1 MRDSIRF
8 SFALLFAMS
17 TSFGFA
23 QVNRY
28 MVFFKDKNGTPF
40 STTQP
45 TQFLSEKAMERRVKQ
60 AVAVTEQDLPV
71 NPAYVQGV
79 ASTGVSVFFATRW
92 MNGVLIQ
99 CDASLIPSVQALPFV
114 SHVEFVAP
122 QQRLVAKGRKK
133 GLFRRKESPVGGAR
147 TQSQLTMLGI
157 GEMHAD
163 GFKGEGMT
171 IAVLDGGFLGVNTIA
186 PFQEIFAEGR
196 YDDLVSHDFVRNTD
210 NVFQYDDHGTQVFS
224 VIAATVPDDFTGGAS
239 EANFQL
245 YVTEDASSEY
255 RVEEYNWLFAA
266 ERADSSGVDIITS
279 SLGYYD
285 FDLASMNYTKAQM
298 DGKTAIVTQAAQL
311 AADRGIIVVTSAG
324 NEGNIPSWKIINAP
338 ADGVDVVAVANV
350 TVQGAASSSSSRG
363 PSADGRL
370 KPDLAALG
378 TGVAV
383 VQDNGSI
390 GTASGTSLAAPL
402 ITSLIAGVWQK
413 FPNFTAKE
421 IVAALKKTASR
432 SGNPDNNIG
441 YGIPSYVTV
450 SNYLDREGDQI
461 FEVYPNPAFD
471 SLTISPANPDD
482 VPAAKVELI
491 SRLGQVLASD
501 EVSFSWTNNVHRADI
516 SNLATGIYFVR
527 VTSADKTYVYRIVK
541 AR

>member
-1 MRDSIRF
+1 MRYNVRV
-8 SFALLFAMS
+8 LLVLFFTL
-17 TSFGFA
+17 TSGLVFG

-28 MVFFKDKNGTPF
+28 MVFFKDKNGTPY
-40 STTQP
+40 TTSQP
-45 TQFLSEKAMERRVKQ
+45 TEFLSEKAIERRVKQ
-60 AVAVTEQDLPV
+60 AIPVTEQDLPI
-71 NPAYVQGV
+71 NPAYAQ
-79 ASTGVSVFFATRW
+79 TVSQVGANVFFATRW

-99 CDASLIPSVQALPFV
+99 CDVSIIPSVQALPFV

-122 QQRLVAKGRKK
+122 QQRLIENGRRKNVLRKK
-133 GLFRRKESPVGGAR
+133 NGHTGIR
-147 TQSQLTMLGI
+147 TQTQLQMLGI
-157 GEMHAD
+157 PAMHAD

-171 IAVLDGGFLGVNTIA
+171 IALLDGGFAGVNTIT
-186 PFQEIFAEGR
+186 PFQEIFNEGR
-196 YDDLVSHDFVRNTD
+196 YDDAVSHDFVRNTD

-224 VIAATVPDDFTGGAS
+224 IIAANVADDFTGGAYK
-239 EANFQL
+239 ANFQL

-255 RVEEYNWLFAA
+255 RVEEFNWLFAA
-266 ERADSSGVDIITS
+266 ERADSSGVDIISS

-285 FDLASMNYTKAQM
+285 FDLASMNYSTAQM

-324 NEGNIPSWKIINAP
+324 NEGNISSWKIITAP

-350 TVQGAASSSSSRG
+350 NAQGVASSSSSRG
-363 PSADGRL
+363 PSADLRI

-378 TGVAV
+378 SGVTV
-383 VQDNGSI
+383 IQDNGTI

-413 FPNFTAKE
+413 FPNFSAKE

-432 SGNPDNNIG
+432 SGNPDNTVG
-441 YGIPSYVTV
+441 FGVPSYVSV
-450 SNYLDREGDQI
+450 SNYLDREGDEV

-471 SLTISPANPDD
+471 SLTISPGNPDD
-482 VPAAKVELI
+482 VPSATVELI
-491 SRLGQVLASD
+491 SRLGQVLATD
-501 EVSFSWTNNVHRADI
+501 NVSFSWTNNVHRADI
-516 SNLATGIYFVR
+516 SNLSAGIYFVR
-527 VTSADKTYVYRIVK
+527 VSTPDKKYVYRIVK